1 VSSVSQRVSRFDERI
16 DRSFN
21 RVRGHKF
28 VDRTMY
34 SLSELGDFSLI
45 WHTASVAMAA
55 FGDEHSERVAV
66 RLSSALAV
74 ESVLVNGVIKGLVRR
89 ERPADPS
96 PRPHR
101 LRQPSTSSFP
111 SGHASAAACATVLL
125 TDGAGPA
132 ATVAWTALATLVA
145 VSRVHVQI
153 HHGSDVV
160 GGALVGATIGLVFRR
175 WPVR

>member
-1 VSSVSQRVSRFDERI
+1 MISRFDERV
-16 DRSFN
+16 DHWFDAL
-21 RVRGHKF
+21 RGHAA

-55 FGDEHSERVAV
+55 FGDDRSERAAV
-66 RLSSALAV
+66 RLSSALVV
-74 ESVLVNGVIKGLVRR
+74 ESVLVNGVIKNLFRR
-89 ERPADPS
+89 ERPTVAS
-96 PRPHR
+96 ERPHT

-125 TDGAGPA
+125 TADAGPA
-132 ATVAWTALATLVA
+132 ATIGWSALATLVA

-153 HHGSDVV
+153 HHASDVV
-160 GGALVGATIGLVFRR
+160 GGAIVGAAIGLAFRR
-175 WPVR
+175 WPIR